1 MIYAVGGVA
10 VQFEVTA
17 GEAQP
22 NLRTRHP
29 PKPYGLGEVEFFSW
43 QAVIRLSEA
52 VCTEGSP
59 RGSA

>member
-29 PKPYGLGEVEFFSW
+29 P
-43 QAVIRLSEA
+43 
-52 VCTEGSP
+52 
-59 RGSA
+59 